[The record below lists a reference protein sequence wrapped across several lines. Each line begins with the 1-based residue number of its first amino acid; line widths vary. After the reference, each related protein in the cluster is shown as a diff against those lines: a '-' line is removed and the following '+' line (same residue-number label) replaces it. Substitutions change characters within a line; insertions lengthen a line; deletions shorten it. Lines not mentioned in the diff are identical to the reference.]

1 MTTKEVQVFLPE
13 GLEDRRIAELVQIA
27 SSFDS
32 RIYIVCG
39 EKKVNAKSIMGMMS
53 LELRE
58 GDSIIVEADGE
69 DEEKVIEGIRKL
81 CEAS

>member
-13 GLEDRRIAELVQIA
+13 GLEARRIAELVQIA